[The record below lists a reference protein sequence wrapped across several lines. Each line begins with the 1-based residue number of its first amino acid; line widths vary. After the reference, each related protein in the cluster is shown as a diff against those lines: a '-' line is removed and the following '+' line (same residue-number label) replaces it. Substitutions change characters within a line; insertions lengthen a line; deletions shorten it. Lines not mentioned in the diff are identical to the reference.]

1 MNVYKTSTNRLT
13 LTSSKAKTSS
23 QNKNF
28 LYRKLISCYIRDT
41 GLARMF
47 HHGTGYSWQSKE
59 SLGNLD

>member
-1 MNVYKTSTNRLT
+1 MNVYKTGTNRLT
-13 LTSSKAKTSS
+13 LTSSNAKISS
-23 QNKNF
+23 QNKN
-28 LYRKLISCYIRDT
+28 RKLISCYIRDT